1 MSRTKRL
8 AAAAAALA
16 MLPLAACSGGS
27 ATADDAKSITVW
39 TTDTEQARVAD
50 TERIISDFTKE
61 TGIKVK
67 LVSIAED
74 QLIQTVTS
82 AAAAGELPD
91 AMGGLSLAS
100 VRTLSS
106 NDLLDTETT
115 TEIVESLGAGTF
127 SQESLALTR
136 EGDTQL
142 AVPSHIWS
150 QMLIYRKDLFAKEG
164 LAPPET
170 YEDVLKAAKTLDG
183 GGMAG
188 FVGPTAPS
196 DVFTQQTFEQI
207 ALANGCQLVDES
219 GQVALDSSQCVG
231 AFDFYD
237 QLSNYSIPGAQD
249 VDTTLAAYFS
259 GKAAMIPWSTY
270 ILDEMAG
277 LVNDTPTTCP
287 ECRADP
293 AYLAKNSGF
302 VTTLEGPDGEPAQ
315 FGEVVSWGIPTDAAS
330 DSARKFVE
338 YMMTDGYVDWTAMAP
353 EGKFPARQGT
363 ETDQTKFVDAW
374 ETLPMG
380 VDRKAPL
387 SKFYSDE
394 VLDQIRTG
402 PEEFER
408 WGIKQG
414 QGDLVGA
421 MLGELPVPK
430 AVAAMT
436 SGETGPRGAAAE
448 ATELVRSIQES
459 GS

>member
-1 MSRTKRL
+1 MSRKRL
-8 AAAAAALA
+8 TVVVAALA
-16 MLPLAACSGGS
+16 MLPLAACGGGE
-27 ATADDAKSITVW
+27 ATADDARSITVW
-39 TTDTEQARVAD
+39 TTDTEPARVAD
-50 TERIISDFTKE
+50 TERIVRDFTNQ

-67 LVSIAED
+67 LVGIAED
-74 QLIQTVTS
+74 QLVQTVTS

-91 AMGGLSLAS
+91 VMGGLSLAS

-115 TEIVESLGAGTF
+115 TNLVDSLGADTF
-127 SQESLALTR
+127 SQEALALTR

-150 QMLIYRKDLFAKEG
+150 QMLIYRKDLFAKAG

-170 YEDVLKAAKTLDG
+170 YEDVLEAAKTLDG

-196 DVFTQQTFEQI
+196 DAFTQQTVEQI

-219 GQVALDSSQCVG
+219 GELTLDSSECVG
-231 AFDFYD
+231 AFDFYN
-237 QLSNYSIPGAQD
+237 QLINYSVPGAQD
-249 VDTTLAAYFS
+249 VDTTEAAYLS

-277 LVNDTPTTCP
+277 LDSDVPTTCP
-287 ECRADP
+287 ECRSDP

-302 VTTLEGPDGEPAQ
+302 VTTLQGPDGEPAQ
-315 FGEVVSWGIPTDAAS
+315 FGEVVSWGIPTGAAS
-330 DSARKFVE
+330 ESAQKFVE
-338 YMMTDGYVDWTAMAP
+338 YMMSDGYVDWTAMAP
-353 EGKFPARQGT
+353 EGKFPARRGT
-363 ETDQTKFVDAW
+363 SADPAKFVDAW
-374 ETLPMG
+374 QTLPMG

-387 SKFYSDE
+387 SRFYSDE

-402 PEEFER
+402 PEHFER
-408 WGIKQG
+408 WGIEQG

-421 MLGELPVPK
+421 LLGELPVPK
-430 AVAAMT
+430 AVASMT
-436 SGETGPRGAAAE
+436 SGDTTPREAAEE
-448 ATELVRSIQES
+448 ATERVQSIQDS
-459 GS
+459 LS